1 MIRFEGQMIS
11 GTFDETEKSYT
22 LEQVK
27 HLTTRTILHKEQL
40 EKICQ
45 YLESCRDEENQI
57 LSLNDQIL
65 LSLSKE
71 EIAQLIED
79 LHSVQKFYSEG
90 NRL

>member
-11 GTFDETEKSYT
+11 GTFDETEKIYT

>member
-1 MIRFEGQMIS
+1 MIRFEGQMIT
-11 GTFDETEKSYT
+11 GTFDEAGKIYT

-27 HLTTRTILHKEQL
+27 HLTTRTVLHKEQL
-40 EKICQ
+40 EEICK
-45 YLESCRDEENQI
+45 YLEYRRGEANQI

-79 LHSVQKFYSEG
+79 LHSVQKFYSER
-90 NRL
+90 NQL